1 MKQQWKPGTMIYPL
15 PAALVSCGTAECSN
29 LITVGW
35 TGTVCTD
42 PAMCYISLRPERHSY
57 QMVRDTM
64 EFTVYLTTEAMAR
77 ATDWCGV
84 RSGRDYDKWAETGLT
99 PAPGVM
105 VGCPSVAE
113 APVSIECRVKQITH
127 LGSHDM
133 FLAQVLAVL
142 ADESLIDESTGA
154 FRLDKAGL
162 ITYAHGQ
169 YFALGR
175 PLGRFGWSVMKK
187 KTAAKLKK

>member
-64 EFTVYLTTEAMAR
+64 EFTINLTTEAMAR

-99 PAPGVM
+99 PAAGVM

-154 FRLDKAGL
+154 FRLDKASL

>member
-1 MKQQWKPGTMIYPL
+1 
-15 PAALVSCGTAECSN
+15 
-29 LITVGW
+29 
-35 TGTVCTD
+35 
-42 PAMCYISLRPERHSY
+42 
-57 QMVRDTM
+57 
-64 EFTVYLTTEAMAR
+64 
-77 ATDWCGV
+77 
-84 RSGRDYDKWAETGLT
+84 
-99 PAPGVM
+99 
-105 VGCPSVAE
+105 
-113 APVSIECRVKQITH
+113 
-127 LGSHDM
+127 M